1 MTSAA
6 PDKPRLGS
14 KHKILLRVE
23 RFSRRHYVVVFIM
36 AALAIVAGGWL
47 GSKLHIESNLLALI
61 PAGNRQVDTLKEALN
76 DFGSIDYR

>member
-36 AALAIVAGGWL
+36 AALAM
-47 GSKLHIESNLLALI
+47 
-61 PAGNRQVDTLKEALN
+61 
-76 DFGSIDYR
+76 SISSVTVVTNSLRLYRTKIK